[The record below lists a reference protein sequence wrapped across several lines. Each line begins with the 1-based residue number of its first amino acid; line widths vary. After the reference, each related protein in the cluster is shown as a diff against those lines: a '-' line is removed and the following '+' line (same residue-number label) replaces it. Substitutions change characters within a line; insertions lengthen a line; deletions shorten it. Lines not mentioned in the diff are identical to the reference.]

1 MTQGRCK
8 RLLGGTPGVG
18 LVNISVHLACI
29 SLYCCS
35 FFAYS
40 GLGKERKAFRR
51 DYLALGKI
59 YTMHVKIP
67 RNRAFS

>member
-40 GLGKERKAFRR
+40 GLGKERKVMILVIELRPVVSTFFE
-51 DYLALGKI
+51 
-59 YTMHVKIP
+59 
-67 RNRAFS
+67 NE